1 MPRSVFVKRVY
12 DEPSPRDG
20 LRILVDRLWPRGLS
34 REAARVDRWM
44 KELAPSTELRKWFNH
59 DVDRWREFQERY
71 ATELDRNADLVGEL
85 IALLEK
91 RRVTLLYGARDER
104 HNQAIA
110 LQAYLRGYEA
120 DLKTRP

>member
-1 MPRSVFVKRVY
+1 MTRSVFVKRVY
-12 DEPSPRDG
+12 DEPGPRDG

-34 REAARVDRWM
+34 KEAARVDRWM
-44 KELAPSTELRKWFNH
+44 KELAPSTELRKWFDH

-110 LQAYLRGYEA
+110 LQGYLHGTKRV
-120 DLKTRP
+120 